1 MTHRRKGRERL
12 PSHTARW
19 RVGAGEF
26 RMRSFKRLQCLEQP
40 VILGVGHKR
49 RVEDVIVM
57 VELFD
62 FRAQFAGTLLNRHP
76 EPLGKNS

>member
-1 MTHRRKGRERL
+1 
-12 PSHTARW
+12 
-19 RVGAGEF
+19 
-26 RMRSFKRLQCLEQP
+26 MRSFQRLQCLEQP